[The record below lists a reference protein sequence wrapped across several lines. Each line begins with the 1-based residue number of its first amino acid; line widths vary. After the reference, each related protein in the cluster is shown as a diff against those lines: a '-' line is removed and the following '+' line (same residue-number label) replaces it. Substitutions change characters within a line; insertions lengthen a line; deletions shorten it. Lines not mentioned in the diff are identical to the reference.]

1 MDPPVSMC
9 AQNGKQL
16 LTCWSLLA
24 HCNVLFL
31 LHTSPRV
38 SEPSLSTKFKVALRL
53 QLLTTQEHCHP
64 GRNKHQLTKSPGPVF
79 TRVKLLHNNPGRA
92 VSTNC
97 TCHKTPRGLIS
108 KDEPLL
114 PAYEGNWCSARRT
127 KNQMFA
133 SACRVCRT
141 ESHPEL
147 PSHSRSGCHL
157 HGKSSPWFFHSSNA
171 FLSV

>member
-1 MDPPVSMC
+1 MSHHVRAPWEKTFGVVDPPVSVC
-9 AQNGKQL
+9 SQNGKQL

-38 SEPSLSTKFKVALRL
+38 SEPSLSTKLKVALRL

-64 GRNKHQLTKSPGPVF
+64 GRNKAPADKEPWACLHKSQVAPQGSS
-79 TRVKLLHNNPGRA
+79 RA

-108 KDEPLL
+108 KDEP
-114 PAYEGNWCSARRT
+114 PAPRPRR
-127 KNQMFA
+127 K
-133 SACRVCRT
+133 
-141 ESHPEL
+141 L
-147 PSHSRSGCHL
+147 
-157 HGKSSPWFFHSSNA
+157 A
-171 FLSV
+171 FCA